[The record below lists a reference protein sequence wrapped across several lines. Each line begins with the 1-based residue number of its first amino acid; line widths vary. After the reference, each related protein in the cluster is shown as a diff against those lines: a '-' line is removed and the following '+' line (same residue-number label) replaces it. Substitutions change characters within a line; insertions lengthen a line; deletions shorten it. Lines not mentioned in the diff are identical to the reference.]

1 MAKKSMIARDV
12 KRKKLTER
20 YAAKRAALMAAFN
33 AAKDPMDRLEIH
45 RKIQALPRN
54 SAPNRIRNRCWATGK
69 PRGYYRDF
77 GLCRNQLRERA
88 HKGELP
94 GLVKSSW

>member
-12 KRKKLTER
+12 KRSKMIER
-20 YAAKRAALMAAFN
+20 FAAKRAAFKEAMAA
-33 AAKDPMDRLEIH
+33 AADPMERLEIH
-45 RKIQALPRN
+45 RKLQGLPRN
-54 SAPNRIRNRCWATGK
+54 SAPSRHRNRCWATGK
-69 PRGYYRDF
+69 PRGFYRDF

-94 GLVKSSW
+94 GVVKSSW

>member
-12 KRKKLTER
+12 KRKKMAER
-20 YAAKRAALMAAFN
+20 YGTKRAALMAAFN
-33 AAKDPMDRLEIH
+33 AAEDPMDRLEIH

-54 SAPNRIRNRCWATGK
+54 SAPSRIRNRCWATGK

-77 GLCRNQLRERA
+77 GLCRNQFRERA

-94 GLVKSSW
+94 GVVKSSW

>member
-12 KRKKLTER
+12 KRKKMAER

-33 AAKDPMDRLEIH
+33 AADDPMDRLEIH

-54 SAPNRIRNRCWATGK
+54 SAP
-69 PRGYYRDF
+69 
-77 GLCRNQLRERA
+77 
-88 HKGELP
+88 
-94 GLVKSSW
+94 

>member
-12 KRKKLTER
+12 KRKKIVEKFT
-20 YAAKRAALMAAFN
+20 AKRKALLDSFRS
-33 AAKDPMDRLEIH
+33 AKDPMERLEIH
-45 RKIQALPRN
+45 RKIQSLPRN

-69 PRGYYRDF
+69 PRGVYRDF
-77 GLCRNQLRERA
+77 GLCRTQLRARA
-88 HKGELP
+88 HRGELP

>member
-12 KRKKLTER
+12 KRKKIVER
-20 YAAKRAALMAAFN
+20 YAAKRAALMAAFD
-33 AAKDPMDRLEIH
+33 AAKDPMQRLEIH

-69 PRGYYRDF
+69 PVSYTH
-77 GLCRNQLRERA
+77 LT
-88 HKGELP
+88 LP
-94 GLVKSSW
+94 TKA

>member
-12 KRKKLTER
+12 KRKKMAER

-33 AAKDPMDRLEIH
+33 AADDPMDRLEIH

-54 SAPNRIRNRCWATGK
+54 SAPQ
-69 PRGYYRDF
+69 PHS
-77 GLCRNQLRERA
+77 QS
-88 HKGELP
+88 LP
-94 GLVKSSW
+94 GHRQTPGLLPRFRPVP

>member
-20 YAAKRAALMAAFN
+20 YAAKRAALMTAFN
-33 AAKDPMDRLEIH
+33 ATEDPMDRLEIH

-94 GLVKSSW
+94 GVVKSSW

>member
-12 KRKKLTER
+12 KRKKMVER

-33 AAKDPMDRLEIH
+33 AADDPMDRLEIH

-69 PRGYYRDF
+69 PRGSTETSASAAINCAS
-77 GLCRNQLRERA
+77 GPTKANC
-88 HKGELP
+88 P
-94 GLVKSSW
+94 VW